1 MLSLFEGTPK
11 KKENMKLGLPICL
24 ILVWAFVHEAN
35 TGKID
40 GINLSQLEPEE
51 YELYRRLM
59 EVPPMDRE
67 PEEYGLIEVPPM
79 DRELVESDR
88 GLYLRA

>member
-1 MLSLFEGTPK
+1 MLSLFEETSK

-24 ILVWAFVHEAN
+24 ILVWASVHEAN

-51 YELYRRLM
+51 YALMEVLPSMDKEPEEYGLM

-67 PEEYGLIEVPPM
+67 
-79 DRELVESDR
+79 LVQSEDR
-88 GLYLRA
+88 GLDLRA

>member
-1 MLSLFEGTPK
+1 MLSLFEETSK

-24 ILVWAFVHEAN
+24 ILVWASVHEAN

-51 YELYRRLM
+51 YGLM

-67 PEEYGLIEVPPM
+67 PEEYGLMEVS
-79 DRELVESDR
+79 DRELVQSEDR

>member
-1 MLSLFEGTPK
+1 MLSLFEETSK
-11 KKENMKLGLPICL
+11 KKENMKLYLPICL
-24 ILVWAFVHEAN
+24 ILVWASVHEAN

-40 GINLSQLEPEE
+40 GINLSQLEHPEE
-51 YELYRRLM
+51 YGLM
-59 EVPPMDRE
+59 EVLPSMDKE
-67 PEEYGLIEVPPM
+67 PEEYGLMDRM

>member
-1 MLSLFEGTPK
+1 MIHAYSYEIDIKARNFLSMLSLFEETPK

-40 GINLSQLEPEE
+40 GINLSQSEPEE
-51 YELYRRLM
+51 YGLM

-67 PEEYGLIEVPPM
+67 
-79 DRELVESDR
+79 LVQSEDR
-88 GLYLRA
+88 GLDLRA

>member
-1 MLSLFEGTPK
+1 
-11 KKENMKLGLPICL
+11 MKLGLPICL
-24 ILVWAFVHEAN
+24 ILVWASVHEAN

-40 GINLSQLEPEE
+40 GINLNQLEPEE
-51 YELYRRLM
+51 YGLM
-59 EVPPMDRE
+59 EVLPSIDKE
-67 PEEYGLIEVPPM
+67 PEEYGRMEVSPM